1 MKFLFVHQNFPAQF
15 QQISEYLAAN
25 RRNKVVAI
33 RQSPSVKLENIP
45 VFAYSLA
52 KGSSEDIH
60 PLLSEWEAKILR
72 AEAVLQ
78 VAQVIKQQGFN
89 PDVIISHPGW
99 GETLLLKEIWP
110 DAKYVGYFEYYYA
123 SSGQDFNFDPE
134 FLTDD
139 LQMACKLRL
148 KNSVNLHALTD
159 MDIGITPT
167 QWQRNT
173 YPEWARS
180 KIEVIHEGIDTQFF
194 QPDASRTL
202 SIPSKGVNL
211 TNDDEIITY
220 AARYLEPLRGFH
232 IFMRALPELL
242 KRRPNAHVVILGN
255 EKGGYGAAP
264 EGHESW
270 LEMLLKEVGPQLDPA
285 RVHILGRIPKKDYRN
300 VLQLSK
306 VHVYLTYPFLLSW
319 SVLEVMATGPLLVAS
334 DTPPVREVIQDGKN
348 GLLFDFFDGEAMVN
362 RIEEALKLPTRKANA
377 MRKAA
382 RKTIEADYNVDN
394 CMKSLL
400 AKLDVK

>member
-1 MKFLFVHQNFPAQF
+1 MKYLFVHQNFPAQF
-15 QQISEYLAAN
+15 KQISEYLAAN
-25 RRNKVVAI
+25 PRNKVVAI
-33 RQSPSVKLENIP
+33 RQAPSVNIDNIG
-45 VFAYSLA
+45 VVAYSLA
-52 KGSSEDIH
+52 RGSSEDMH
-60 PLLSEWEAKILR
+60 PLMSDWEAKILR
-72 AEAVLQ
+72 AEAVVQ
-78 VAQVIKQQGFN
+78 AAQVIKQQGFN
-89 PDVIISHPGW
+89 PDVIVCHPGW
-99 GETLLLKEIWP
+99 GEALLLKEIWP

-134 FLTDD
+134 FKNDD

-148 KNSVNLHALTD
+148 KNSVNLHALAD

-167 QWQRNT
+167 QWQRST
-173 YPEWARS
+173 YPEWARD
-180 KIEVIHEGIDTQFF
+180 KIDVIHEGIDTQYFS
-194 QPDASRTL
+194 PNASRTL
-202 SIPSKGVNL
+202 SIPSKGVHL

-242 KRRPNAHVVILGN
+242 RRRPNAHVVIMGN
-255 EKGGYGAAP
+255 EKGGYGAP
-264 EGHESW
+264 PQGYDTW

-285 RVHILGRIPKKDYRN
+285 RVHILGRIPKNDYRN

-334 DTPPVREVIQDGKN
+334 ATAPVQEVIKDGKN

-362 RIEEALKLPTRKANA
+362 RVDEALKLSTRKANSL
-377 MRKAA
+377 RKAA
-382 RKTIEADYNVDN
+382 RKTIEEAYNVDI
-394 CMKSLL
+394 CMKNLL
-400 AKLDVK
+400 SKLQD